1 MVMSMKQYIGAPEPF
16 DAKTDDWILDC
27 QHFKLFL
34 LANGITD
41 DDDDPKET
49 LVLGNDGWSKTIEE
63 MKNAKEC
70 LSKDEGYTLIYI
82 TASVS
87 HQ

>member
-1 MVMSMKQYIGAPEPF
+1 LDLRLPAFQTLSIG
-16 DAKTDDWILDC
+16 KWN
-27 QHFKLFL
+27 H
-34 LANGITD
+34 
-41 DDDDPKET
+41 PKET